1 MEKFVY
7 DRVRVG
13 IIDLIA
19 VKNEDLLLKIHCFQ
33 TEQLE
38 IKDT

>member
-7 DRVRVG
+7 DRVG

-33 TEQLE
+33 IEQLE